1 MRGGILNFLKM
12 NFAGLDLENP
22 IMTASG
28 CFGFGLEYK
37 DYFDPNELG
46 AVLIKGLT
54 PEPREGNYGIRIAE
68 TPAGM
73 LNSVGLENPGIDYF
87 ERETAPLLE
96 RELKVPVIAN
106 INGKILEEYIEIAE
120 RAEAI
125 DVIKAIE
132 LNISCPNVK
141 DGGMAFGANPDMA
154 AKVTREVRRV
164 TKKPLIV
171 KLSPNVTDIAGIAKL
186 VEAEGADALSLI
198 NTLLGMSIDINKK
211 KPLLGNI
218 FGGLS
223 GPAVKP
229 VALRMVYQV
238 SNAVS
243 IPLLGMGGISTAED
257 ALEFFMAGASAISVG
272 TGFFQNPLAAVEIKQ
287 GLINY
292 CTENNLSNINEI
304 VAYAHTDDGK
314 AYRKRIFSK

>member
-1 MRGGILNFLKM
+1 MNFLKM

-287 GLINY
+287 GLISY

-304 VAYAHTDDGK
+304 VAYAHTDDGMD
-314 AYRKRIFSK
+314 YRKRIFSK

>member
-1 MRGGILNFLKM
+1 MNFLKM

-141 DGGMAFGANPDMA
+141 DGGMAFGANPDLA

-287 GLINY
+287 GLISY

>member
-314 AYRKRIFSK
+314 AFRKRIFSK